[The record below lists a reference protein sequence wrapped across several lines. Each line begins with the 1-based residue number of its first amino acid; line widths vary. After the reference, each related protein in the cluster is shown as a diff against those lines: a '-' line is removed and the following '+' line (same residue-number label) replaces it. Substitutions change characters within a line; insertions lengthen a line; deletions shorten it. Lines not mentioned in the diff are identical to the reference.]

1 MFNPLRFF
9 RDYRIDSVRVAMM
22 AVVPGC
28 IVYTMSEYQEQSGL
42 GALDFFDRRLVRI
55 SYKGDDLGWFDVQIT
70 ERSNGKKT
78 VVNGYLT
85 EAERRKLAAMDITV
99 KCEVVSGFF
108 DLKGA
113 FKQQKLG
120 KPRLQYCA

>member
-28 IVYTMSEYQEQSGL
+28 IVRTMEEYQEFADL
-42 GALDFFDRRLVRI
+42 GALDFFDRRLVQI
-55 SYKGDDLGWFDVQIT
+55 SYKGENLGWFDVQIT
-70 ERSNGKKT
+70 ERSNGKVT

-85 EAERRKLAAMDITV
+85 EAERRKLADLQITV
-99 KCEVVSGFF
+99 KCEVISGYY
-108 DLKGA
+108 DMKGA